1 MQKLLVLR
9 KFVRIL
15 NVNKLFKTPR
25 KLLNA
30 SNVRRELLLS
40 KLLKRLPESKG
51 SVRRLKQL
59 LPEEKLKGLSVS
71 VLKMSAK
78 LPMPRLN

>member
-1 MQKLLVLR
+1 LQKLLVLR

-15 NVNKLFKTPR
+15 NANKLFKTPR

>member
-15 NVNKLFKTPR
+15 NANKLFKTPR